1 MTPAEPIQQLVHQLA
16 RLPGIGRKSATR
28 LAYYIL
34 RQKNGY
40 AERLAHAIEQA
51 RQRVGLCS
59 LCGNLSELD
68 PCKICNDTRR
78 EVGLLCVVE
87 QIQDMLAVEAS
98 GEFRGRYHILQGAI
112 SPLNGIGPED
122 LRIAELLERCSQE
135 SFREII
141 MALNTSVDGE
151 ATSLYLQRMLKP
163 TGIHLTRLATG
174 ISVGSDLEYSDR
186 ETIARA
192 LKGRQALE
200 Q

>member
-1 MTPAEPIQQLVHQLA
+1 MGNE
-16 RLPGIGRKSATR
+16 
-28 LAYYIL
+28 
-34 RQKNGY
+34 NG
-40 AERLAHAIEQA
+40 L
-51 RQRVGLCS
+51 QR
-59 LCGNLSELD
+59 
-68 PCKICNDTRR
+68 
-78 EVGLLCVVE
+78 
-87 QIQDMLAVEAS
+87 AVEAS

-122 LRIAELLERCSQE
+122 LRIAELLERSGRE

-163 TGIHLTRLATG
+163 TGIQLTRLATG

-192 LKGRQALE
+192 LKGRQVLE